1 MLVFILFWH
10 FVQVGTHVEVDV
22 DGPLAGI
29 DTALQDARCCYLP
42 RIQSFLM
49 Y

>member
-29 DTALQDARCCYLP
+29 DATLQDTRCGYLSC
-42 RIQSFLM
+42 IQSFFV